1 MDIGQEA
8 KIIIYIFQKYR
19 KIMEKDDLADD
30 EIAQQFRISVEE
42 ILNQM
47 DRESVRILTHDFIL
61 NKDPDWY
68 LDYYAKSTYIR
79 LKSVAIRKFINLLN
93 K

>member
-19 KIMEKDDLADD
+19 GIAEKKDLADD
-30 EIAQQFRISVEE
+30 EIAQQFRISVDE
-42 ILNQM
+42 ILSQM
-47 DRESVRILTHDFIL
+47 DRESARILRSDFIL
-61 NKDPDWY
+61 QKDPDWY
-68 LDYYAKSTYIR
+68 LNYYSKSTYIR